1 MKPSIR
7 SVLVMGIIGLQFITV
22 SAILFSSYVTT
33 EAVLLG
39 HARQIMENVAS
50 DTIDRSEDFL
60 SPAQTAADLTQR
72 LADHNVLSSD
82 NPKSME
88 RYFFEQLRL
97 YPQFAGI
104 YFGAT
109 DGSFFYVK
117 RDEEFAEGGFRTKVI
132 TQKGEDRHVELL
144 WRDANYNET
153 GRNLDLEDTYDP
165 RTRPWFKKALSTKDL
180 VWTDPYIFFT
190 SRQPGITTA
199 APVYDRSGTIRG
211 VVGVDIEITEISTFL
226 NRLKIGDSGSAF
238 ILNQNSDVI
247 AFPDADKIKV
257 PSSDNSRG
265 LRFTRIEELDDALS
279 RAAFASLSRSGSAI
293 DLKSQQFTTF
303 EFTGDTYHAI
313 FAPFKN
319 PNWPWVIAIHVPED
333 DFLGQIKDNQVFN
346 VYMAMA
352 IAVLACLVGFLLWRS
367 IAQPMAALRA
377 NALAITSGDL
387 ASTTVVRSRYTEI
400 QETADAFSHMVAAL
414 KQHEIENSALTEG
427 LRTFSRAV
435 EQSPA
440 AIIIT
445 TDNGNIEYINP
456 SFTSLTGYT
465 IGEVSGLLP
474 RELVGQETLS
484 EECKDLLTVV
494 TSGRIWRGELRLKTK
509 SGREIW
515 CAMTVSPVRN
525 AEGGKGHFIAIAED
539 ITERKEAQE
548 ALKAARDELEIR
560 VEERTREL
568 REEVIDRKRAEE
580 RAETANRV
588 KSRFLAN
595 MSHELRT
602 PLNAIIGFSD
612 VIRRELFGPMSS
624 PKYMDYACNI
634 HESGTHLL
642 QLINDTLDLSA
653 IEAGKLALH
662 EEKMDLADVSA
673 AAQRLITPRAE
684 SGKVTLESAIDPDL
698 PYLFADELR
707 VKQILINL
715 LSNAVKFTP
724 EGGLVT
730 LSITLDAKSDFII
743 KIKDTGIG
751 MDEAGISIAMEVFGH
766 VTSAFSKEHEGTGLG
781 LPLTQKLVQA
791 HDGSLHIASALGV
804 GTTVTVKFP
813 AARAVPR
820 YSKTAD
826 GGSVVTHQQPA
837 RHQPD

>member
-1 MKPSIR
+1 
-7 SVLVMGIIGLQFITV
+7 MGIIGLQFVTV

-33 EAVLLG
+33 ESVLLG
-39 HARQIMENVAS
+39 HARQIMGNVAS

-104 YFGAT
+104 YFGST

-117 RDEEFAEGGFRTKVI
+117 RDSEFAEGGFRTKVI
-132 TQKGEDRHVELL
+132 TRDGDDRKVELL
-144 WRDANYNET
+144 WRDANYVET
-153 GRNLDLEDTYDP
+153 GRNLDLEDTFDP
-165 RTRPWFKKALSTKDL
+165 RTRPWFKKALATRNL

-199 APVYDRSGTIRG
+199 APVFDANGTIRG

-226 NRLKIGDSGSAF
+226 ARLKIGRSGSAF
-238 ILNQNSDVI
+238 ILNRNSDVI
-247 AFPDADKIKV
+247 AFPDADKIKRPV
-257 PSSDNSRG
+257 SDSSKG
-265 LRFTRIEELDDALS
+265 LRFTRIEELDDKLS
-279 RAAFASLSRSGSAI
+279 RAAYESLTRTGRTA
-293 DLKSQQFTTF
+293 DLEDQRFTTYDVDG
-303 EFTGDTYHAI
+303 ETYHAT

-319 PNWPWVIAIHVPED
+319 PNWPWVIAVHVPEN
-333 DFLGQIKDNQVFN
+333 DFLGEIKDNQIFN
-346 VYMAMA
+346 VYLAVA
-352 IAVLACLVGFLLWRS
+352 IAIIACLVGFLLWRS

-387 ASTTVVRSRYTEI
+387 ESTSTVRSRYTEI
-400 QETADAFSHMVAAL
+400 QETADAFTHMVAAL

-435 EQSPA
+435 EQSPT

-445 TDNGNIEYINP
+445 TDSGSIEYINP

-474 RELVGQETLS
+474 RELVGDETLS
-484 EECKDLLTVV
+484 EECSELISIV

-509 SGREIW
+509 TSEEIW

-525 AEGGKGHFIAIAED
+525 ADGGKGHFIAIAED
-539 ITERKEAQE
+539 ITDRKHAQE

-568 REEVIDRKRAEE
+568 REEIADRKRAEE

-602 PLNAIIGFSD
+602 PLNAIIGFS
-612 VIRRELFGPMSS
+612 RRDPAGAFRPHVEPQ
-624 PKYMDYACNI
+624 I
-634 HESGTHLL
+634 HGLRL
-642 QLINDTLDLSA
+642 QHS
-653 IEAGKLALH
+653 
-662 EEKMDLADVSA
+662 
-673 AAQRLITPRAE
+673 
-684 SGKVTLESAIDPDL
+684 
-698 PYLFADELR
+698 
-707 VKQILINL
+707 
-715 LSNAVKFTP
+715 
-724 EGGLVT
+724 
-730 LSITLDAKSDFII
+730 
-743 KIKDTGIG
+743 
-751 MDEAGISIAMEVFGH
+751 
-766 VTSAFSKEHEGTGLG
+766 
-781 LPLTQKLVQA
+781 
-791 HDGSLHIASALGV
+791 
-804 GTTVTVKFP
+804 
-813 AARAVPR
+813 
-820 YSKTAD
+820 
-826 GGSVVTHQQPA
+826 
-837 RHQPD
+837 

>member
-1 MKPSIR
+1 
-7 SVLVMGIIGLQFITV
+7 MGIIGLQFVTV

-104 YFGAT
+104 YFGST

-117 RDEEFAEGGFRTKVI
+117 RDDEFAQGGYRTKII
-132 TQKGEDRHVELL
+132 TRDGDARTVELL
-144 WRDANYNET
+144 WRDSEYVET
-153 GRNLDLEDTYDP
+153 GRNRDLEDTFDP
-165 RTRPWFKKALSTKDL
+165 RTRPWFKKALATRDL
-180 VWTDPYIFFT
+180 VWTNPYIFFT

-199 APVYDRSGTIRG
+199 APVLDSEGTIKG

-226 NRLKIGDSGSAF
+226 ARLKIGNSGSAF
-238 ILNQNSDVI
+238 ILNENSDVI
-247 AFPDADKIKV
+247 AFPDADKIKK
-257 PSSDNSRG
+257 PISDSSEG
-265 LRFTRIEELDDALS
+265 LRFTRIEELDDELS
-279 RAAFASLSRSGSAI
+279 RAAYDSLQRSGNVS
-293 DLKSQQFTTF
+293 DLQSQQFTTYDVG
-303 EFTGDTYHAI
+303 EETYHAV

-319 PNWPWVIAIHVPED
+319 SNWPWIIAIHVPEN
-333 DFLGQIKDNQVFN
+333 DFLGEIKDNQVFN
-346 VYMAMA
+346 VYLAMA
-352 IAVLACLVGFLLWRS
+352 IAVIACLVGFMLWRS
-367 IAQPMAALRA
+367 IARPIAALRT

-387 ASTTVVRSRYTEI
+387 DSTSAVRSRYAEI
-400 QETADAFSHMVAAL
+400 QETAEAFSHMVAAL

-435 EQSPA
+435 EQSPT

-474 RELVGQETLS
+474 RELVGQETLTA
-484 EECKDLLTVV
+484 ECKELLSVV

-509 SGREIW
+509 ANQEIW

-539 ITERKEAQE
+539 ITERKQAQE
-548 ALKAARDELEIR
+548 ALKSARDELEIR

-568 REEVIDRKRAEE
+568 REEIADRKRAEE

-662 EEKMDLADVSA
+662 EERVDLADVSA
-673 AAQRLITPRAE
+673 AASRLITPRAE
-684 SGKVTLESAIDPDL
+684 SGKVNMESVIDPDL

-724 EGGLVT
+724 EGGSVT
-730 LSITLDAKSDFII
+730 LAITYDETNGFTI

-751 MDEAGISIAMEVFGH
+751 MDKAGITISMEVFGH
-766 VTSAFSKEHEGTGLG
+766 VTNAFSKGHEGTGLG

-791 HDGSLHIASALGV
+791 HDGSLDIASALGV
-804 GTTVTVKFP
+804 GTTVTIHFP
-813 AARAVPR
+813 SERAVSRFNKTLEPETQV
-820 YSKTAD
+820 TAD
-826 GGSVVTHQQPA
+826 
-837 RHQPD
+837 

>member
-7 SVLVMGIIGLQFITV
+7 SILVMGIIGLQFVTV

-104 YFGAT
+104 YFGST

-117 RDEEFAEGGFRTKVI
+117 RDDEFAQGGYRTKII
-132 TQKGEDRHVELL
+132 TRDGDARTVELL
-144 WRDANYNET
+144 WRDAEYVEI
-153 GRNLDLEDTYDP
+153 GRNLDLEDTFDP
-165 RTRPWFKKALSTKDL
+165 RTRPWFEKALATRDL
-180 VWTDPYIFFT
+180 VWTNPYIFFT

-199 APVYDRSGTIRG
+199 APVLDSEGTITG

-226 NRLKIGDSGSAF
+226 ARLKIGNSGSAF
-238 ILNQNSDVI
+238 ILNENSDVI
-247 AFPDADKIKV
+247 AFPDADKIKM
-257 PSSDNSRG
+257 PLADRSDG
-265 LRFTRIEELDDALS
+265 LRFTRIEELDDSLS
-279 RAAFASLSRSGSAI
+279 RAAYASLQRSGNVS
-293 DLKSQQFTTF
+293 DLQSQQFTTF
-303 EFTGDTYHAI
+303 EVEGETFHAI

-319 PNWPWVIAIHVPED
+319 PNWPWTIAIHVPEN
-333 DFLGQIKDNQVFN
+333 DFLGKIKENQLFN
-346 VYMAMA
+346 VYLAVA
-352 IAVLACLVGFLLWRS
+352 IAIIACLVGFFLWRS
-367 IAQPMAALRA
+367 IARPIAALRN

-387 ASTTVVRSRYTEI
+387 DSTTAVRSRYMEI
-400 QETADAFSHMVAAL
+400 QETADAFTHMVAAL

-435 EQSPA
+435 EQSPT

-445 TDNGNIEYINP
+445 TDSGNIEYINP

-484 EECKDLLTVV
+484 AECKDLLSVV

-509 SGREIW
+509 ANHEIW

-539 ITERKEAQE
+539 ITERKQAQE
-548 ALKAARDELEIR
+548 ALKSARDELEIR

-568 REEVIDRKRAEE
+568 REEVADRKRAEE

-662 EEKMDLADVSA
+662 EERVDLADVSA
-673 AAQRLITPRAE
+673 AASRLISPRAE
-684 SGKVTLESAIDPDL
+684 SGKVAMESVIDADL

-724 EGGLVT
+724 EGGNVT
-730 LSITLDAKSDFII
+730 LSITYDELEGFII

-751 MDEAGISIAMEVFGH
+751 MDKAGITISMEVFGH
-766 VTSAFSKEHEGTGLG
+766 VTNAFSKGHEGTGLG

-791 HDGSLHIASALGV
+791 HDGTLDIASALGV
-804 GTTVTVKFP
+804 GTTVTIQFP
-813 AARAVPR
+813 SERAVSR
-820 YSKTAD
+820 FNK
-826 GGSVVTHQQPA
+826 
-837 RHQPD
+837 RHEPEERMSAVSQSD

>member
-1 MKPSIR
+1 
-7 SVLVMGIIGLQFITV
+7 MGIIGLQFVTV

-33 EAVLLG
+33 ESVLLG
-39 HARQIMENVAS
+39 HARQIMGNVAS

-117 RDEEFAEGGFRTKVI
+117 RDSEFAEGGFRTKVI
-132 TQKGEDRHVELL
+132 TRDGDDRKVELL
-144 WRDANYNET
+144 WRDANYVET

-165 RTRPWFKKALSTKDL
+165 RTRPWFKKALATRNL

-199 APVYDRSGTIRG
+199 APVLDSNGTIRG

-226 NRLKIGDSGSAF
+226 ARLKIGKSGSAF
-238 ILNQNSDVI
+238 ILNRNSDVI
-247 AFPDADKIKV
+247 AFPDADKIKRPV
-257 PSSDNSRG
+257 SDSSKG
-265 LRFTRIEELDDALS
+265 LRFTRIEELDDKLS
-279 RAAFASLSRSGSAI
+279 RAAYESLTRTGRTA
-293 DLKSQQFTTF
+293 DLEAQRFTTYDVD
-303 EFTGDTYHAI
+303 GATYHAT

-319 PNWPWVIAIHVPED
+319 PNWPWVIAIHVPEN
-333 DFLGQIKDNQVFN
+333 DFLGEIKENQIFN
-346 VYMAMA
+346 VYLAVA
-352 IAVLACLVGFLLWRS
+352 IAVIACLVGFLLWRS

-387 ASTTVVRSRYTEI
+387 DSTRAVRSRYTEI
-400 QETADAFSHMVAAL
+400 QETADAFTHMVAAL

-435 EQSPA
+435 EQSPT

-445 TDNGNIEYINP
+445 TDSGNIEYINP

-474 RELVGQETLS
+474 RELVGDETLS
-484 EECKDLLTVV
+484 EECSELISIV

-509 SGREIW
+509 ASEEIW

-525 AEGGKGHFIAIAED
+525 SEGGKGHFIAIAED
-539 ITERKEAQE
+539 ITQRKQAQE
-548 ALKAARDELEIR
+548 ALKAARDELEVR

-568 REEVIDRKRAEE
+568 REEIADRKRAEE

-662 EEKMDLADVSA
+662 EERVDLADVSA
-673 AAQRLITPRAE
+673 AASRLITPRAE
-684 SGKVTLESAIDPDL
+684 SGRVTLESEIAPDL

-730 LSITLDAKSDFII
+730 LSITSDETAGFVI

-751 MDEAGISIAMEVFGH
+751 MDKAGISISMEVFGH
-766 VTSAFSKEHEGTGLG
+766 VTNAFSKGHEGTGLG

-791 HDGSLHIASALGV
+791 HDGTMEIASALGV
-804 GTTVTVKFP
+804 GTTVTVTFP
-813 AARAVPR
+813 QVRAVQRQSLATQRTNRLAPLEAQKSEPQR
-820 YSKTAD
+820 S
-826 GGSVVTHQQPA
+826 
-837 RHQPD
+837 

>member
-1 MKPSIR
+1 
-7 SVLVMGIIGLQFITV
+7 MGIIGLQFVTV

-104 YFGAT
+104 YFGST

-117 RDEEFAEGGFRTKVI
+117 RDSEFAEGGYRTKII
-132 TQKGEDRHVELL
+132 TRDEESRTVELL
-144 WRDANYNET
+144 WRDADYAET
-153 GRNLDLEDTYDP
+153 GRNLDLEDTFDP
-165 RTRPWFKKALSTKDL
+165 RTRPWFKKALATRDL
-180 VWTDPYIFFT
+180 VWTNPYIFFT
-190 SRQPGITTA
+190 SGQPGITTA
-199 APVYDRSGTIRG
+199 APVLDSEGTIKG

-226 NRLKIGDSGSAF
+226 ARLKIGNSGSAF
-238 ILNQNSDVI
+238 ILSANSDVI
-247 AFPDADKIKV
+247 AFPDADKIKR
-257 PSSDNSRG
+257 PSSDSGEG
-265 LRFTRIEELDDALS
+265 LRFTRIEELDDELS
-279 RAAFASLSRSGSAI
+279 RAAYESLQRSGNAS
-293 DLKSQQFTTF
+293 DLQSQQFTTF
-303 EFTGDTYHAI
+303 DVGEETFHAI

-319 PNWPWVIAIHVPED
+319 PNWPWVIAIHVPEN
-333 DFLGQIKDNQVFN
+333 DFLGEIKDNQIFN
-346 VYMAMA
+346 VYLAVA
-352 IAVLACLVGFLLWRS
+352 IAIIACLVGFLLWRS
-367 IAQPMAALRA
+367 IARPIAALRA

-387 ASTTVVRSRYTEI
+387 DSTWAVRSRYTEI
-400 QETADAFSHMVAAL
+400 QETADAFTHMVAAL

-435 EQSPA
+435 EQSPT

-445 TDNGNIEYINP
+445 TDKGNIEYINP

-474 RELVGQETLS
+474 RELVGDETLS
-484 EECKDLLTVV
+484 SECTELLSVV
-494 TSGRIWRGELRLKTK
+494 TSGRIWRGELRMKTK
-509 SGREIW
+509 ANEEIW

-539 ITERKEAQE
+539 ITERKRAQE
-548 ALKAARDELEIR
+548 ALKSARDELEIR

-568 REEVIDRKRAEE
+568 REEITDRKRAEE

-662 EEKMDLADVSA
+662 EERVDLADVSA
-673 AAQRLITPRAE
+673 AANRLITPRAE
-684 SGKVTLESAIDPDL
+684 SGKVNIERVIDDDL

-707 VKQILINL
+707 IKQILINL

-724 EGGLVT
+724 EGGSVT
-730 LSITLDAKSDFII
+730 LSITYEPTSGFII

-751 MDEAGISIAMEVFGH
+751 MDKAGITLSMEVFGH
-766 VTSAFSKEHEGTGLG
+766 VTNAFSKGHEGTGLG

-791 HDGSLHIASALGV
+791 HDGTLDIASALGI
-804 GTTVTVKFP
+804 GTTVTIGFP
-813 AARAVPR
+813 NERAVSR
-820 YSKTAD
+820 YSKTPGMEPLLSTGPQGD
-826 GGSVVTHQQPA
+826 
-837 RHQPD
+837 

>member
-1 MKPSIR
+1 
-7 SVLVMGIIGLQFITV
+7 MGIIGLQFVTV

-104 YFGAT
+104 YFGST

-117 RDEEFAEGGFRTKVI
+117 RDDEFAEGGYRTKI
-132 TQKGEDRHVELL
+132 ISRDGDLRNVELL
-144 WRDANYNET
+144 WRDADYVET
-153 GRNLDLEDTYDP
+153 GRNRDLEDTFDP
-165 RTRPWFKKALSTKDL
+165 RTRPWFMKALATRDL
-180 VWTDPYIFFT
+180 VWTNPYIFFT
-190 SRQPGITTA
+190 SGQPGITTA
-199 APVYDRSGTIRG
+199 APVLDSGGTIKG

-226 NRLKIGDSGSAF
+226 ARLKIGNSGSAF
-238 ILNQNSDVI
+238 ILSENSDVI
-247 AFPDADKIKV
+247 AFPDADKIKR
-257 PSSDNSRG
+257 PSSDSEGG
-265 LRFTRIEELDDALS
+265 LRFTRIEELDDELS
-279 RAAFASLSRSGSAI
+279 RAAFVSLQRTGNAS
-293 DLKSQQFTTF
+293 DLQSQQFTTYDVEGETF
-303 EFTGDTYHAI
+303 HAI

-319 PNWPWVIAIHVPED
+319 PNWPWVIAIHVPEN
-333 DFLGQIKDNQVFN
+333 DFLGEIKENQIFN
-346 VYMAMA
+346 VYLAVA
-352 IAVLACLVGFLLWRS
+352 IAVIACLVGFLLWRS
-367 IAQPMAALRA
+367 IARPIAALRT

-387 ASTTVVRSRYTEI
+387 DSTRAVRSRYTEI
-400 QETADAFSHMVAAL
+400 QETAEAFSHMVAAL

-435 EQSPA
+435 EQSPT

-474 RELVGQETLS
+474 RELVGEETLTT
-484 EECKDLLTVV
+484 ECKELLSVIT
-494 TSGRIWRGELRLKTK
+494 TGRIWRGELRLKTK
-509 SGREIW
+509 ANAEIW

-539 ITERKEAQE
+539 ITERKKAQE
-548 ALKAARDELEIR
+548 ALKSARDELEVR

-568 REEVIDRKRAEE
+568 REEITDRKRAEE

-662 EEKMDLADVSA
+662 EERVDLADVSA
-673 AAQRLITPRAE
+673 AANRLIMPRAE
-684 SGKVTLESAIDPDL
+684 SGKVNIESVIDPDL

-707 VKQILINL
+707 IKQILINL

-724 EGGLVT
+724 EGGSVT
-730 LSITLDAKSDFII
+730 LSITHDRASGFIV

-751 MDEAGISIAMEVFGH
+751 MDKAGITLSMEVFGH
-766 VTSAFSKEHEGTGLG
+766 VTNAFSKGHEGTGLG

-791 HDGSLHIASALGV
+791 HDGILDIASALGI
-804 GTTVTVKFP
+804 GTTVTVRFP
-813 AARAVPR
+813 SERAVPR
-820 YSKTAD
+820 YSKAPEAGILVSSGPQGD
-826 GGSVVTHQQPA
+826 
-837 RHQPD
+837 

>member
-1 MKPSIR
+1 MKPSIK
-7 SVLVMGIIGLQFITV
+7 SVLVLGIIGLQFVTV

-33 EAVLLG
+33 EDVLLG

-50 DTIDRSEDFL
+50 DTIDRSEEFL

-97 YPQFAGI
+97 YPQFSGI

-109 DGSFFYVK
+109 DGSFFFVK
-117 RDEEFAEGGFRTKVI
+117 RDNEFAEGGYRTKI
-132 TQKGEDRHVELL
+132 ISTSGGARNVELL
-144 WRDANYNET
+144 WRDANYAET
-153 GRNLDLEDTYDP
+153 GRNHDLEDKYDP
-165 RTRPWFKKALSTKDL
+165 RTRPWFEKALETKGL
-180 VWTDPYIFFT
+180 IWTDPYIFFT

-199 APVYDRSGTIRG
+199 APVYDSDGTIRG

-226 NRLKIGDSGSAF
+226 DRLKIGKSGSAF

-247 AFPDADKIKV
+247 AFPDADKIKR
-257 PSSDNSRG
+257 PISNSSKG
-265 LRFTRIEELDDALS
+265 LRFTRIEELDDMLS
-279 RAAFASLSRSGSAI
+279 RAAYASLKSTRSNI

-303 EFTGDTYHAI
+303 EVSGETYHAV

-333 DFLGQIKDNQVFN
+333 DFLGQIKENQLFN
-346 VYMAMA
+346 IYMA
-352 IAVLACLVGFLLWRS
+352 IAIAVVACFIGFLLWRS
-367 IAQPMAALRA
+367 IAQPIAALRN
-377 NALAITSGDL
+377 NAHAITGGDL
-387 ASTTVVRSRYTEI
+387 DSTTEVRSRYTEI
-400 QETADAFSHMVAAL
+400 QETADAFKHMVAAL

-445 TDNGNIEYINP
+445 TETGCIEYINP

-474 RELVGQETLS
+474 RELVGDETLS
-484 EECKDLLTVV
+484 EECGDLLSVV
-494 TSGRIWRGELRLKTK
+494 TSGRIWRGDLRMKTK
-509 SGREIW
+509 NEHEIW

-539 ITERKEAQE
+539 ITARKEAQE
-548 ALKAARDELEIR
+548 ALKAARDDLEQR
-560 VEERTREL
+560 VEERTLEL
-568 REEVIDRKRAEE
+568 REEVLDRKRAEE

-612 VIRRELFGPMSS
+612 VIRRELFGPMAS

-662 EEKMDLADVSA
+662 EEKVDLADVSA
-673 AAQRLITPRAE
+673 AARRLITPRAE
-684 SGKVTLESAIDPDL
+684 SGVVTLKTVIDPEL

-730 LSITLDAKSDFII
+730 LAVTTDDDGGFVI

-751 MDEAGISIAMEVFGH
+751 MDEAGIAVAMEVFGH
-766 VTSAFSKEHEGTGLG
+766 VTNAFSKQHEGTGLG

-791 HDGSLHIASALGV
+791 HDGDLSIASALGV
-804 GTTVTVKFP
+804 GTTITVRFP
-813 AARAVPR
+813 ANRAVPR
-820 YSKTAD
+820 YSPAAE
-826 GGSVVTHQQPA
+826 GGSPVTLGQTA
-837 RHQPD
+837 RTQSE